1 MNIRCATPVSLS
13 SVGQSMRRNSW
24 FAAIPMGVAVC
35 VIGAAPVAADEPNAQ
50 SGGKAAGT
58 TTVTGFAEIPEFP
71 TTATG
76 TAAHSAPTRTAA
88 TGEARD
94 ADGTSTRNGAEHR
107 RADAK
112 ARKDGEEESEALA
125 NVQSGV
131 VVASDQQIC
140 KSTPMT
146 GTRLRKQVC
155 ISAAQQEAN
164 NRYQERQAQDYLRML
179 SEQALRAPARPSPY
193 ISVNPGF

>member
-1 MNIRCATPVSLS
+1 LFSIGT
-13 SVGQSMRRNSW
+13 
-24 FAAIPMGVAVC
+24 AA
-35 VIGAAPVAADEPNAQ
+35 VAADDSE
-50 SGGKAAGT
+50 SSGT
-58 TTVTGFAEIPEFP
+58 TVASTTLAEIPEFP
-71 TTATG
+71 TSAG
-76 TAAHSAPTRTAA
+76 PISAQSHAAGAA
-88 TGEARD
+88 TAG
-94 ADGTSTRNGAEHR
+94 TRNGAAAARDQKDGRR

-112 ARKDGEEESEALA
+112 ANKGAEVAAPTLAESQPEP
-125 NVQSGV
+125 V
-131 VVASDQQIC
+131 VGLQDQIC

-179 SEQALRAPARPSPY
+179 SEQALRAPEHPSPF